1 MFSFFVHLQYDFF
14 LCFYMHIE
22 NMQIF
27 IFGKEYLK
35 LPILYLIV
43 AVFNIFSKKKNISY
57 SILSFPFLFNTTF
70 CRSLF

>member
-43 AVFNIFSKKKNISY
+43 AVFNIFSKKKISVTV
-57 SILSFPFLFNTTF
+57 F
-70 CRSLF
+70 